1 MMRTSRLL
9 LSVFLSIPVLC
20 AATPVSVHNLRLWQ
34 APDSTRLVFDLS
46 GPLEHRLS
54 RYSNPERIV
63 IEMDNARLQ
72 DGLAPLDVSQSY
84 IATVRAAEPADGKL
98 RITLELKRPVR
109 EQSFVLKPYG
119 QYGHRLVIDLN
130 DEVVAKALPDPE
142 PRAAPPAR
150 EFMAPRDLVVA
161 IDAGHGGED
170 PGAIGR
176 RYRTREKD
184 VVLAIARELYKL
196 VAAEPGMKP
205 VMIRDGDYFIPL
217 KKRTNKASRHGADV
231 FISIHA
237 DAVRGRQARGSS
249 VYALSDRGASSALA
263 KSLADDENSSDW
275 TGGVSRDDL
284 DNDVRGLLGDLT
296 KDATIGDSMV
306 LGGDMLGS
314 MRSVG
319 PLHSARVGQAGF
331 MVLKSPIPSVLI
343 ETAFISNPE
352 EERKLRDRAFQRRM
366 AKSIFYGLKQA
377 APRLL
382 ARRGVGN
389 EVLRATAPAS
399 SAPAPSTQAVQAAPL
414 NQAHEHV
421 VKRGET
427 LSAIARLYDI
437 HVDAL
442 RFLNDIHDNNLPIGL
457 KLRIP
462 ARSGDS

>member
-1 MMRTSRLL
+1 MKRIRRTLL
-9 LSVFLSIPVLC
+9 AVFLLAPLLC
-20 AATPVSVHNLRLWQ
+20 TAAPVSVHNLRLWQ

-54 RYSNPERIV
+54 TLSDPERIV

-72 DGLAPLDVSQSY
+72 DGLAPLDVSKSY
-84 IATVRAAEPADGKL
+84 IASVRAAEPVDGKL
-98 RITLELKRPVR
+98 RITLELRRPVR
-109 EQSFVLKPYG
+109 AHDFVLKPYG
-119 QYGHRLVIDLN
+119 QYGYRLVIDLN

-150 EFMAPRDLVVA
+150 EVLAPRDLVVA

-176 RYRTREKD
+176 RYRTHEKD

-196 VAAEPGMKP
+196 VAAEPGMRP

-217 KKRTNKASRHGADV
+217 KKRTSKASRNGADV

-249 VYALSDRGASSALA
+249 VYALSARGASSALA

-275 TGGVSRDDL
+275 TGGVGRDDL
-284 DNDVRGLLGDLT
+284 DTDVRGLLGDLT
-296 KDATIGDSMV
+296 KDATIGDSLV
-306 LGGDMLGS
+306 LGLDMLGP
-314 MRSVG
+314 MRDVG

-343 ETAFISNPE
+343 ETAFISNPD
-352 EERKLRDRAFQRRM
+352 EERKLRDRAFQQRM
-366 AKSIFYGLKQA
+366 AKSIFSGLKRA

-382 ARRGVGN
+382 ARRGAGN
-389 EVLRATAPAS
+389 EAVRAMAPAS
-399 SAPAPSTQAVQAAPL
+399 APMPTSQATQALPAS
-414 NQAHEHV
+414 HGREHV
-421 VKRGET
+421 VKTGET

-442 RFLNDIHDNNLPIGL
+442 RFLNDIRSNDLPVGL